1 MAPRNLL
8 IIDEHNALW
17 QELGNDPNTWL
28 PFFKLYARP
37 GGHAT
42 WECKFVI
49 ATSQL
54 HEFNLPSGYELSIQY
69 VEPLSLEEFAIWE
82 NLRDYPPNLKDKRN
96 EVADLTGLVPRM
108 IIMVVDFANTSGGM
122 SFEDLFSKLRDTV
135 CGVMEKK
142 HDEYVEALNK
152 RKKAKFMKMLHKLF
166 LGSETPRIRISDA
179 AYRDRGLLIALN
191 DGRLQFYN
199 SIARDILFGTF
210 SRYYFRKDRIVEL
223 SQKFKDSRG
232 SGDSGGKYFEELFFV
247 WCQCEYLQI
256 TLSSQLYNRTIR
268 FTSSVWFRFD
278 GKRIYPPRPTLD
290 ISCWIRFSENYP
302 RLDYAYV
309 DIIGD
314 RWILYLIQ
322 ASVSSFPVHNRDSA
336 RLELLLT
343 KSETCQLESLLNSF
357 FDDAFEVSP
366 VVDRKGNIVNF
377 TVTDSKGTSCR
388 ERICILYVTPLTR
401 SEAKADSAPEFV
413 EFLTF
418 EDCPGDLK
426 PYINIRQ
433 KVRSRRRSRSQRPVK
448 RKKSEES

>member
-1 MAPRNLL
+1 
-8 IIDEHNALW
+8 
-17 QELGNDPNTWL
+17 
-28 PFFKLYARP
+28 
-37 GGHAT
+37 
-42 WECKFVI
+42 
-49 ATSQL
+49 
-54 HEFNLPSGYELSIQY
+54 
-69 VEPLSLEEFAIWE
+69 
-82 NLRDYPPNLKDKRN
+82 
-96 EVADLTGLVPRM
+96 VADLTGLVPRM
-108 IIMVVDFANTSGGM
+108 ISMVVDFANTSGGM

-135 CGVMEKK
+135 SGAMEKK
-142 HDEYVEALNK
+142 HDEYVEALSK

-179 AYRDRGLLIALN
+179 AYRDRALLIALN

-199 SIARDILFGTF
+199 SIARYILFGTF
-210 SRYYFRKDRIVEL
+210 SRYYFRKDRIVEP
-223 SQKFKDSRG
+223 SEKFKDSRG

-256 TLSSQLYNRTIR
+256 TLSSQLYNRTSR
-268 FTSSVWFRFD
+268 FTSNVWFRFD
-278 GKRIYPPRPTLD
+278 GNRIYPPRPTLD
-290 ISCWIRFSENYP
+290 ISCWIRFSENYL

-314 RWILYLIQ
+314 RWMLYLIQ

-377 TVTDSKGTSCR
+377 TVTDSKGTSYR

-401 SEAKADSAPEFV
+401 SEAKADSAPQFV

-426 PYINIRQ
+426 PYIRQ